1 MTQKIFRRLPVVCSC
16 CLALAGVLSAHCETV
31 SSIEEL
37 TNALNQVSAA
47 RSKTNAVIT
56 LTANEYKLGSIAKMH
71 ESAMLSV
78 SNGIGGSV
86 ITIQGDPECSR
97 ETIVLDA
104 EHAGR
109 VLRIFGWSD
118 STTILKNLTI
128 RNGQTVSPGNNG
140 GVVIENWG
148 KFKFENCIFEGNQA
162 YNYSA
167 AVGGTN
173 ADKYFK
179 DCLFIRN
186 TVGGTWGKGGV
197 IYGPKEVAGCTFIGN
212 GVFGE
217 QIKGGCVMTSGI
229 VTNCVFDSNC
239 NTGRYGE
246 ASAVY
251 LSSGGVC
258 IDCTF
263 TNNYWGASVTKG
275 GAMILEGSASA
286 KDCRFFDNGLGATIG
301 GAIRYVSAKNAAGE
315 TIAPG
320 RIDGCD
326 FLRNS
331 TSGTYSGGAV
341 ANFPGMITNCTFI
354 GNEGYYGG
362 AVYAC
367 SNIVDCVFTGNRSRS
382 IDGLINGGAGYK
394 SVFYGCTVTNNIGR
408 YMCGAFADCSVYR
421 SKVGQSQVEGS
432 QRERIVEAKNTYF
445 EECEIFGLR
454 TFGMGYANCAFNRCL
469 IRDNIQEDGHG
480 YILYSYTVAT
490 NCLFIGNESYRM
502 LSSFVNSTDGSASE
516 FINCSFISN
525 KWDILAHTAKDKGN
539 KLKVLNCLFYGNKTR
554 KWINDDDVGEY
565 YPGSVYS
572 NNFISTTQ
580 PIVGD
585 GNFNVKQNSSLKPS
599 LMMARDPKHPFAPSR
614 KSILNGAG
622 LVEDWMHTAVDYAG
636 NARLTDGRV
645 SIGAYEWIEYYR
657 GMTIIVR

>member
-1 MTQKIFRRLPVVCSC
+1 MLRKTFRRLPVVCSC

-109 VLRIFGWSD
+109 VLRIFGWSN

-173 ADKYFK
+173 ADKFFK

-186 TVGGTWGKGGV
+186 TVGGTYGKGGV
-197 IYGPKEVAGCTFIGN
+197 INGPKEVTGCTFIGN
-212 GVFGE
+212 GVFGD
-217 QIKGGCVMTSGI
+217 QISGACLYAGSSCLI
-229 VTNCVFDSNC
+229 TNCVFDSNC
-239 NTGRYGE
+239 NTGRWGE

-251 LSSGGVC
+251 LTGNASIMDSV
-258 IDCTF
+258 F
-263 TNNYWGASVTKG
+263 TNNFWGSSGAKGTVYAGGTGHIVRCTFDDNAGPSSDG
-275 GAMILEGSASA
+275 GAICG
-286 KDCRFFDNGLGATIG
+286 NLGNAPATIG
-301 GAIRYVSAKNAAGE
+301 YCKFRRNKNVGRYYGGAIAK
-315 TIAPG
+315 
-320 RIDGCD
+320 
-326 FLRNS
+326 F
-331 TSGTYSGGAV
+331 SGL
-341 ANFPGMITNCTFI
+341 ITNCTFI

-382 IDGLINGGAGYK
+382 IEGNYNGGAGYK
-394 SVFYGCTVTNNIGR
+394 SVFFDCTVTNNS
-408 YMCGAFADCSVYR
+408 GAYLSGGFSYCSVYR
-421 SKVGQSQVEGS
+421 SRSGVNTAEMSPGS
-432 QRERIVEAKNTYF
+432 HIVEADNTYF
-445 EECEIFGLR
+445 EDCELFGLR
-454 TFGMGYANCAFNRCL
+454 TFGMGYSKCAFNRCV
-469 IRDNIQEDGHG
+469 IRDNIQESGHG
-480 YILYSYTVAT
+480 YIFYNHTVVT
-490 NCLFIGNESYRM
+490 NCLFIGNNSYRL
-502 LSSFVNSTDGSASE
+502 LSSFTNSADGRPSE
-516 FINCSFISN
+516 FINCTLISN
-525 KWDILAHTAKDKGN
+525 KWDILAHRGDNTVAGFR
-539 KLKVLNCLFYGNKTR
+539 VMNCLFHANKTR
-554 KWINDDDVGEY
+554 SWTSDDDVGEFY
-565 YPGSVYS
+565 KGSVYS